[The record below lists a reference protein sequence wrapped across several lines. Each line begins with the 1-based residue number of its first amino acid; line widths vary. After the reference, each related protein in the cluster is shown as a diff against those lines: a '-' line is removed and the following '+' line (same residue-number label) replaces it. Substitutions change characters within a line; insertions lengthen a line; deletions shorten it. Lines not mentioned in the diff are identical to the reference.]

1 MKPRL
6 LDTSKTLS
14 QLVSDESQGLG
25 VLMDVTSCKVTEERN
40 GAYTA
45 EMDVSVDDPH
55 FSDIVLNG
63 VVALITKPR
72 GTEQMFRIR
81 KISKPMKGI
90 VTVYLNHVTYDLA
103 KTSVT
108 PFTATGAALA
118 LSGIKSHM
126 TGGSAFSFSTNLT
139 NTTSAFKNEIPQSAR
154 ALFGGQQGS
163 MLDVFGGEYEW
174 DNLTVRLLAHRG
186 SDNGVRIAYGKN
198 LTDLRQDENIESMYT
213 AVMPYVR
220 MSGQDAILGDLQT
233 IIQTAEPKILN
244 LDLTEEFDANTTPTK
259 AQINQK
265 AQQYIQ
271 NNDLATPKV
280 NLEVSFVNLAD
291 TQEYKDIV
299 ALEEVNLCDTVTI
312 EFPKLGVDATAKVIK
327 TEFDVLAERYTS
339 IEIGDAKSSLARTV
353 NQITEQVKE
362 KVSSSF
368 MDAAIENATNLITGG
383 LGGYVVISKN
393 AAGEPEEILIMNTAD
408 KATATQVIRINK
420 NGIGFGTSYNGPF
433 ETAWTIDGKFVADYI
448 ASGTINAIDIVGSL
462 IRGATIVFG
471 TDTAKTVTASGDSS
485 GINFEGT
492 GRVRYRTVGS
502 FNAYNYSDTTY
513 TTQYNHLAMGKY
525 TNSSSQNYTSAELY
539 NYDLDGRSAN
549 YIDMQ
554 YLNNATNIWLTNKLN
569 NITRNNMTLNAT
581 ATNSQYELIN
591 YDNTGTMGN
600 HVKMY
605 INSTNSAMTFTNNFG
620 GKTNNGLALNHLI
633 VSSDQYATVNLYNNT
648 VDGYLCN
655 RLYMTSFR
663 GNPYIEMS
671 SLEPISESYADAN
684 VKTRFVANNN
694 AIRMEVKDGAYIS
707 ASVSDGTLG
716 AKTEGSAYVLR
727 WVTFY
732 DRDGI
737 FHRVLGPQ

>member
-14 QLVSDESQGLG
+14 QLVSDASQGLG

-40 GAYTA
+40 GAYIA

-126 TGGSAFSFSTNLT
+126 TGGSAFTFRTNLT
-139 NTTSAFKNEIPQSAR
+139 NTTSTFKNEIPQSAR

-174 DNLTVRLLAHRG
+174 ENLTVRLLAHRG

-312 EFPKLGVDATAKVIK
+312 EFPKLGVDAKAKVIK

-339 IEIGDAKSSLARTV
+339 IEIGDAKSSLAKTV
-353 NQITEQVKE
+353 NGIGGSVNLLSDQLRN
-362 KVSSSF
+362 KVSASF

-420 NGIGFGTSYNGPF
+420 NGIGFGNSYNGPF
-433 ETAWTIDGKFVADYI
+433 QTAWTIDGRFVADYI
-448 ASGTINAIDIVGSL
+448 ASGTINAIDINGSS
-462 IRGATIVFG
+462 ITGGSVTGTTVRGSTIIFG
-471 TDTAKTVTASGDSS
+471 TDSSKTVTASGDSEGVLFQGTGAARFNNVGNFRIYNYSNNSYSTVYNYISLGKYNNTSYGDFLGMELVNKDFS
-485 GINFEGT
+485 GIDANRIMFRANSNVSRTILENRFSGVMRNRVYMSANSSGQEVSLQNYDT
-492 GRVRYRTVGS
+492 NGDIMGRVRISSGEVQLDCYASGGQSTLS
-502 FNAYNYSDTTY
+502 EFHFNR
-513 TTQYNHLAMGKY
+513 
-525 TNSSSQNYTSAELY
+525 
-539 NYDLDGRSAN
+539 DG
-549 YIDMQ
+549 
-554 YLNNATNIWLTNKLN
+554 
-569 NITRNNMTLNAT
+569 
-581 ATNSQYELIN
+581 
-591 YDNTGTMGN
+591 
-600 HVKMY
+600 
-605 INSTNSAMTFTNNFG
+605 
-620 GKTNNGLALNHLI
+620 
-633 VSSDQYATVNLYNNT
+633 NLYMKIN
-648 VDGYLCN
+648 G
-655 RLYMTSFR
+655 R
-663 GNPYIEMS
+663 GAFP
-671 SLEPISESYADAN
+671 
-684 VKTRFVANNN
+684 V
-694 AIRMEVKDGAYIS
+694 G
-707 ASVSDGTLG
+707 
-716 AKTEGSAYVLR
+716 
-727 WVTFY
+727 WVNFY
-732 DRDGI
+732 DRDGGY
-737 FHRVLGPQ
+737 HTVLGIVSA